1 MKIAIGADHRGF
13 ELKERI
19 KQRLRD
25 LRHEWVDV
33 GTESD
38 ASVDYTDFAIAAAE
52 LVASGAVDRGILICG
67 SGAGMSIAANKVRG
81 IRAALAVSPEGAQL
95 ARAHNDANVLA
106 LGAWQQDDVARVL
119 EIVEAFIATEFEG
132 GRHARRVGAR
142 RKDRLRPRASTVC
155 RRRRRQPVAHFARL
169 LRAFRPRR
177 KTGARPHRIAA
188 HRGHE

>member
-19 KQRLRD
+19 KQRLRE
-25 LRHEWVDV
+25 LHYESVDV
-33 GTESD
+33 GTGSD

-52 LVASGAVDRGILICG
+52 LVAAGAADRGILICG
-67 SGAGMSIAANKVRG
+67 SGAGMSIAANKVTG
-81 IRAALAVSPEGAQL
+81 VRAALAVSPEGARL

-132 GRHARRVGAR
+132 GRHARRVDKIRAYEE
-142 RKDRLRPRASTVC
+142 RKDRR
-155 RRRRRQPVAHFARL
+155 
-169 LRAFRPRR
+169 
-177 KTGARPHRIAA
+177 
-188 HRGHE
+188 

>member
-25 LRHEWVDV
+25 LHLESVDV
-33 GTESD
+33 GTGSD

-52 LVASGAVDRGILICG
+52 LVAAGAADRGILICG
-67 SGAGMSIAANKVRG
+67 SGAGMSIAANKVKG
-81 IRAALAVSPEGAQL
+81 IRAALAVSPEGARL

-132 GRHARRVGAR
+132 GRHARRVDKIRAYEE
-142 RKDRLRPRASTVC
+142 RKDRR
-155 RRRRRQPVAHFARL
+155 
-169 LRAFRPRR
+169 
-177 KTGARPHRIAA
+177 
-188 HRGHE
+188 

>member
-19 KQRLRD
+19 KQRLHD
-25 LRHEWVDV
+25 LHHESVDV
-33 GTESD
+33 GTGSE

-52 LVASGAVDRGILICG
+52 LVAAGAADRGILICG
-67 SGAGMSIAANKVRG
+67 SGAGMSIAANKVTG
-81 IRAALAVSPEGAQL
+81 IRAALAVSPEGARL

-132 GRHARRVGAR
+132 GRHARRVDKIREYEER
-142 RKDRLRPRASTVC
+142 RDRR
-155 RRRRRQPVAHFARL
+155 
-169 LRAFRPRR
+169 
-177 KTGARPHRIAA
+177 
-188 HRGHE
+188 